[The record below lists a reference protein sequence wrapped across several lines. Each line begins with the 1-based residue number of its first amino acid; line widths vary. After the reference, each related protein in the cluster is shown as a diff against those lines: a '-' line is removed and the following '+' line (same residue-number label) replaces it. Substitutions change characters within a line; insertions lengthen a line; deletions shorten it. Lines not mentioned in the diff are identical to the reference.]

1 MTDYTALKLAADAV
15 SSADEWYSSKTIS
28 AFPEYENDA
37 DFVIAASPAAVRAL
51 IAENDAMSGLLK
63 RFVDG
68 EYEQDENQAE
78 RHMYFTEAQSLLA
91 LVDGELEGHTI
102 VQDSAIKAIH
112 AERDQ
117 LRAEI
122 AGLRTGYEAYERVN
136 AELKAE
142 VEALRKLG
150 PSKEIIWCACGDG
163 YPVNSYGAGFMAAN
177 GDVCENCDAANG
189 RVEPHLDTPDELK
202 ALRQALTDIFNHV
215 EGNTECLVRDLVNWG
230 TPRINPNDFYDE
242 CEAIKEIANAA
253 LGKGEQS

>member
-1 MTDYTALKLAADAV
+1 MTYVRQQTSEELAAHMRYLQGLPGWHDPL
-15 SSADEWYSSKTIS
+15 ADRLWQE
-28 AFPEYENDA
+28 
-37 DFVIAASPAAVRAL
+37 V
-51 IAENDAMSGLLK
+51 
-63 RFVDG
+63 
-68 EYEQDENQAE
+68 
-78 RHMYFTEAQSLLA
+78 EA
-91 LVDGELEGHTI
+91 
-102 VQDSAIKAIH
+102 
-112 AERDQ
+112 
-117 LRAEI
+117 LRAEV
-122 AGLRTGYEAYERVN
+122 AGLRTGYEAYEQVN

-142 VEALRKLG
+142 VEGLRKLG

-253 LGKGEQS
+253 LGQGEQS